1 MKFPCQKIRF
11 HLPCAALLLL
21 TLALFSACTTA
32 TPPPPQNLRD
42 VTASVDYSRRG
53 NWILLPDAGS
63 PPHEVDVF
71 YVYPTIVAHND
82 HPYMDWSDPAVQK
95 KARDI
100 AAQQTGAF
108 ANVGMIY
115 APYYRQGEYFRVIQ
129 EAAKKPEE
137 QRYTQL
143 GLEDIRGA
151 FRYYL
156 EHYNNGRPFLLFG
169 HSQGAMVL
177 LELMKSELKDP
188 KLRAKLVA
196 AYLIGYPKMPKAF
209 PEHPHLR
216 LARSSNDTGV
226 IITYNSEAPDAIA
239 SLFTGKDTYCIN
251 PMNWRTDDV
260 KADASMNKGA
270 VFFDGENHVVSEEKN
285 FCSAQINPET
295 GALIVI
301 PAKKGRYDSELM
313 GKGIYHMN
321 DVYFFY
327 RNLEDNARERIG
339 AFWK

>member
-1 MKFPCQKIRF
+1 MRF
-11 HLPCAALLLL
+11 LIPCAAF
-21 TLALFSACTTA
+21 LFLSAAFLCACTT
-32 TPPPPQNLRD
+32 TMPPAQNLRD
-42 VTASVDYSRRG
+42 ISSSVDYSRRD
-53 NWILLPDAGS
+53 NWIILPDADS
-63 PPHEVDVF
+63 VPCEVDVF
-71 YVYPTIVAHND
+71 YVYPTIVAHHD
-82 HPYMDWSDPAVQK
+82 HPYMDWSDPGIQE
-95 KARDI
+95 KAHDI
-100 AAQQTGAF
+100 ASQQTGAF
-108 ANVGMIY
+108 ANVGKIY
-115 APYYRQGEYFRVIQ
+115 APYYRQGEYFRVIK

-137 QRYTQL
+137 QHYTKR
-143 GLEDIRGA
+143 GLEDIRSA

-156 EHYNNGRPFLLFG
+156 EHYNNGRPFILFG

-196 AYLIGYPKMPKAF
+196 AYLIGYPKMPKTF
-209 PEHPHLR
+209 PDHPHLR

-226 IITYNSEAPDAIA
+226 IIGYNSEAPDAIP

-251 PMNWRTDDV
+251 PLNWRTDDA

-270 VFFDGENHVVSEEKN
+270 VFFDGKNNVVSEEKN

-301 PAKKGRYDSELM
+301 PVKDGKYDSELM

-339 AFWK
+339 AYWK